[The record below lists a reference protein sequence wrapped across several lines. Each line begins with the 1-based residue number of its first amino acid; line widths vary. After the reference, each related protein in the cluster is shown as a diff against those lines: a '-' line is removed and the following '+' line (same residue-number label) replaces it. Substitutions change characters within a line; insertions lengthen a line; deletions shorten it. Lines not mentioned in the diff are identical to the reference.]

1 MDSLPTGS
9 IYSWLIVATIAISPI
24 VALFGVDVIRRFC
37 RRNVRDRPIGGPA
50 TKTREK
56 GLGGGQ

>member
-9 IYSWLIVATIAISPI
+9 IYSRLIVAAIAISPI
-24 VALFGVDVIRRFC
+24 VALFGVDVIGRLRRRKAQG
-37 RRNVRDRPIGGPA
+37 RRIGRPA
-50 TKTREK
+50 TRTGEK

>member
-9 IYSWLIVATIAISPI
+9 IYSWLIVGAIAISPI
-24 VALFGVDVIRRFC
+24 VALFGADIIGRFRR
-37 RRNVRDRPIGGPA
+37 RKAQARPIGGPA
-50 TKTREK
+50 KRTREK